1 MITLSIQR
9 LRAYIQ
15 MHKKDIILFLLVFC
29 IALFVFAFGYIL
41 GRDAS
46 PAPIIIQKMVN

>member
-1 MITLSIQR
+1 MVALSIQTM
-9 LRAYIQ
+9 RAYIQ
-15 MHKKDIILFLLVFC
+15 THKKDIVLFLLVFC

-46 PAPIIIQKMVN
+46 PPPIIIQTMSR